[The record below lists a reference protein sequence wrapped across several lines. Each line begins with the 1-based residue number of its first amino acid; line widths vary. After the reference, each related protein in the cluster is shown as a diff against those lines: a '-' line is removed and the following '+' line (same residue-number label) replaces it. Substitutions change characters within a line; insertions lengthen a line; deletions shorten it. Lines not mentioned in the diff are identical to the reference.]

1 MNPESLEHR
10 WTTCPPGSVG
20 GIVRR
25 ARSRRRN
32 ALLREAAMMVV
43 LAASIG
49 FAAGYF
55 ARPGTKPPAS
65 AGSYQFAG
73 ISCDEVRP
81 LLPALMANRLDPA
94 KAAQVRQHIMECPEC
109 GRLMKEM
116 QSMRSISQSSHAS
129 RVASLALSRFRPDA
143 GQGEL

>member
-1 MNPESLEHR
+1 L
-10 WTTCPPGSVG
+10 
-20 GIVRR
+20 
-25 ARSRRRN
+25 
-32 ALLREAAMMVV
+32 VV

-81 LLPALMANRLDPA
+81 LLPALMANRLDPV
-94 KAAQVRQHIMECPEC
+94 KAAQIRQHIMECPEC

-116 QSMRSISQSSHAS
+116 QSTLSISQPS
-129 RVASLALSRFRPDA
+129 RDSAAASLASSRFRPPA
-143 GQGEL
+143 GHGEM